1 MNQLP
6 KLSSFPSP
14 EDAMEYCDYVI
25 AKYGAASAISEAA
38 CLLSNDAYS
47 VLRQRR
53 SGFTACSRLGNA
65 SLSSCEHS

>member
-6 KLSSFPSP
+6 NLSSFPSP
-14 EDAMEYCDYVI
+14 EDAMEYCDYII

-38 CLLSNDAYS
+38 CLLSNDAYY

-53 SGFTACSRLGNA
+53 SC
-65 SLSSCEHS
+65 

>member
-25 AKYGAASAISEAA
+25 AKYGAASVIGEAA

-47 VLRQRR
+47 VLRSQ
-53 SGFTACSRLGNA
+53 ALLLA
-65 SLSSCEHS
+65 HA

>member
-25 AKYGAASAISEAA
+25 VIHGINSTIGVDAVA
-38 CLLSNDAYS
+38 LSNAAYS
-47 VLRQRR
+47 VLKRQ
-53 SGFTACSRLGNA
+53 ALLLA
-65 SLSSCEHS
+65 HA